1 MGMGQITW
9 CTQQCCHCLYF
20 NPPKNWVTRI
30 GCIPVGLCC
39 SLPIYTRLLY
49 THLCIYTIYICIYIP
64 FFPVSSHGFPS
75 GPGRIFHL
83 CDDYPILSH
92 EKKNVYFLA
101 SHVELPDGYVE
112 GFNIFLI
119 PVSSL
124 AVWTGCLIRVPSTII
139 IALSLVGGLF
149 VTWLRRIVPNDFPI
163 VHAVSKHQSD
173 YSI

>member
-1 MGMGQITW
+1 MLSLFVLQS
-9 CTQQCCHCLYF
+9 
-20 NPPKNWVTRI
+20 PKKLGHTYW
-30 GCIPVGLCC
+30 
-39 SLPIYTRLLY
+39 LY
-49 THLCIYTIYICIYIP
+49 TSWSLLLSAHLHSSTVHSSMHLYYLYMHIYTILSSLVPWFP
-64 FFPVSSHGFPS
+64 FWPWKNLPFV
-75 GPGRIFHL
+75 RW
-83 CDDYPILSH
+83 LSH
-92 EKKNVYFLA
+92 IVPRKKNVYFLA
-101 SHVELPDGYVE
+101 SHVELPDGCVE

>member
-1 MGMGQITW
+1 M
-9 CTQQCCHCLYF
+9 H
-20 NPPKNWVTRI
+20 
-30 GCIPVGLCC
+30 
-39 SLPIYTRLLY
+39 
-49 THLCIYTIYICIYIP
+49 IYTILSSLVPWFP
-64 FFPVSSHGFPS
+64 FWPWKNLPFV
-75 GPGRIFHL
+75 RW
-83 CDDYPILSH
+83 LSH
-92 EKKNVYFLA
+92 IVPRKKNVYFLA
-101 SHVELPDGYVE
+101 SHVELPDGCVE